1 MRRAASVMPCAR
13 CGPPV
18 AGSLRTPK
26 RLARGRSSFNS
37 SIFLMSS
44 SVARMLMPVM
54 LRAGL
59 VKSATRPESARSSA
73 THTMGTVVVAAW
85 AARPAGSPNARI
97 TVAPSRTRPSAS
109 AGRRSS
115 FPSASLIS
123 IRTVRPSMSPC
134 LASDFLN
141 CASPGFPTLECRY
154 DSVVDGVN
162 QPTTA
167 IFPEDSWATARAMP
181 ALSHII
187 EATATERKLDNLP
200 RLEVRHARSWEPED
214 FSQHLLGMLPSEWRR
229 RGHRLRGR
237 KADRAG
243 GDAEATARGMVDGDD
258 GVARVQMR
266 VVQHLARVQHGAA
279 RHAGLGQ
286 RGHDFLLRPR
296 AGPCARDGVQL
307 VHVLPARGGVHAA
320 RIGQQILA
328 PDGACKIAP
337 HVLVHRLHVDIDVVV
352 GPARRARIEAVG
364 DGAGRRV
371 VAPPRGGFA
380 VAVMRDVAL
389 ADEIRH
395 GFLHRHLDH
404 LALAGALPL
413 DVGSHDPRRH
423 VHAGAA
429 VADVGA
435 AEHGLAISEARDAHH
450 AARGLGDHVEALV
463 LVIRPRK
470 AKALEPRHDDPW
482 IGGAERIPAEAQPLH
497 EARGEVLD
505 DHVRLLRHLQKQRA
519 AVGLLEIDGH
529 APLVG
534 VEEEEEHRVETGYL
548 WPVATRLLA
557 PDGLD
562 LDDVGAEPAQ
572 ELGAGGAGLEL
583 RQVQDA
589 DARQRALA
597 HDGSLLA
604 ICVVEKRA
612 ESYHAPRILVD
623 L

>member
-13 CGPPV
+13 WGPPV

-286 RGHDFLLRPR
+286 RGHHLLLRARARPR
-296 AGPCARDGVQL
+296 ARDGVQL
-307 VHVLPARGGVHAA
+307 VHVLPARGRVHAA
-320 RIGQQILA
+320 RVGQEILA
-328 PDGACKIAP
+328 ADGAREVAP
-337 HVLVHRLHVDIDVVV
+337 HVLVHRLHVDVDIVV
-352 GPARRARIEAVG
+352 GPARRAGIEAVRH
-364 DGAGRRV
+364 GAGRRV
-371 VAPPRGGFA
+371 VAPARRGLA
-380 VAVMRDVAL
+380 VAVVGDVAL
-389 ADEIRH
+389 ADQIGH

-404 LALAGALPL
+404 LALACALPL
-413 DVGSHDPRRH
+413 DVGGHDPCRH

-435 AEHGLAISEARDAHH
+435 AQHGLAVGKARDAHH
-450 AARGLGDHVEALV
+450 AARGLRDHVEALV
-463 LVIRPRK
+463 LVIRPRE
-470 AKALEPRHDDPW
+470 AEALEPGHDDAR
-482 IGGAERIPAEAQPLH
+482 IGGAERLPPEAQPLH
-497 EARGEVLD
+497 EAWSEVLD
-505 DHVRLLRHLQKQRA
+505 DHIRALCHLEKQRA
-519 AVGLLEIDGH
+519 AVGVLEIDGD
-529 APLVG
+529 AALVG
-534 VEEEEEHRVETGYL
+534 VEEEEEHCVEPRHL
-548 WPVATRLLA
+548 RPVATRLLA

-562 LDDVGAEPAQ
+562 LDHVGAEPAQ
-572 ELGAGGAGLEL
+572 ELGAGGARFEL
-583 RQVQDA
+583 RQIQDA

-597 HDGSLLA
+597 HAGSLLFA
-604 ICVVEKRA
+604 CRVEN
-612 ESYHAPRILVD
+612 APNRIMLPGFW
-623 L
+623 